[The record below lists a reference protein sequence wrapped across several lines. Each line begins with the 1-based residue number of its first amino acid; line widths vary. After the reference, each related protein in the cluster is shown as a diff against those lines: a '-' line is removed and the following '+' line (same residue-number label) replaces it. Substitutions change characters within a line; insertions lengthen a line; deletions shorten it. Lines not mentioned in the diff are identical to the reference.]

1 MISVVVLPSG
11 EMYVCCHLVW
21 GNVCMLSSS
30 LGFLDQFS
38 PARYR
43 LQYEMCGEKGLGNMT
58 VLQIRSLGKVLKAI
72 PILGKIKVPTTAP
85 GSG

>member
-1 MISVVVLPSG
+1 
-11 EMYVCCHLVW
+11 
-21 GNVCMLSSS
+21 MLSSS

-58 VLQIRSLGKVLKAI
+58 VLQIRSLGKVLKAYLFWVKLKYL
-72 PILGKIKVPTTAP
+72 PLHQVRVKVLK
-85 GSG
+85 SHELVQQQ